1 MSKVIDHRQI
11 ATLLTA
17 LRYWQNSGMTESS
30 GIPPY
35 LQTLPCDYA
44 DSDLLDEQEINVLY
58 EALSTK
64 KFRAENYQPKVAVLH
79 DSGELSV
86 LCDPEV
92 QVERIATDDVL
103 GLVDERRDELLTI
116 LGDDFK
122 HLKMAA

>member
-11 ATLLTA
+11 ATLLAA
-17 LRYWQNSGMTESS
+17 LRHWQNSGMTESS
-30 GIPPY
+30 HIPPY
-35 LQTLPCDYA
+35 LQTLPDDY
-44 DSDLLDEQEINVLY
+44 DSADLLDEQEINVLY
-58 EALSTK
+58 DALSTN

-103 GLVDERRDELLTI
+103 GLVDERRDELI
-116 LGDDFK
+116 SVLGDDFK
-122 HLKMAA
+122 HLTMAA